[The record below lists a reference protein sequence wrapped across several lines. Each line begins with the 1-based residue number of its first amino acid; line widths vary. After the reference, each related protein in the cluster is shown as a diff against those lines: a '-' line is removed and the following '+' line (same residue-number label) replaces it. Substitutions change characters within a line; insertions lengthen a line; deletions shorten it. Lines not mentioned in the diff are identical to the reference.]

1 MTGGR
6 TSVPTTAVT
15 VFPSSRWTTT
25 NRRAGRPRPA
35 QAGPQQMHFDLM
47 VEDLDQGEAV
57 VLGLGGTKA
66 EVQPG
71 TTFRVFLDPASHPFC
86 LCVE

>member
-1 MTGGR
+1 
-6 TSVPTTAVT
+6 
-15 VFPSSRWTTT
+15 
-25 NRRAGRPRPA
+25 
-35 QAGPQQMHFDLM
+35 MHFDLM